1 MFKIT
6 VIGSLV
12 MDQVIK
18 LKKFPKEGDTLF
30 GDEINYYLGG
40 KGANQ
45 AFALTRLGAD
55 TEMIGMVG
63 DDNFG
68 KAFIETFKKAGT
80 KVSNIMISSK
90 IGTSIASILSN
101 YQAENKIVVMHGANF
116 EFNAKE
122 LKKVESV
129 LKNSDLVITQLELK
143 PEIEEAIIKLCAKY
157 KVPVQLNP
165 APAYKLSKEVLS
177 KLTYITPNDLELSI
191 LTGMKTDTLENA
203 KKAVKKLLS
212 MGPKNVI
219 STLGGNGAMIGDKKG
234 VRHIPGFKVK
244 VVDTVGAGDAFNG
257 GFAYAISKG
266 HNIDEAVRFA
276 NAVGALAVTKQGAF
290 PSMPNLK
297 QVNDLIKS
305 QTKK

>member
-122 LKKVESV
+122 LKKVESE

>member
-45 AFALTRLGAD
+45 AYALTRLGAN

-90 IGTSIASILSN
+90 VGTSIASILSN

-116 EFNAKE
+116 EFNEKE

-165 APAYKLSKEVLS
+165 APAYKLSKDVLS
-177 KLTYITPNDLELSI
+177 KVTYITPNDLELSI
-191 LTGMKTDTLENA
+191 LTGMKTDTLDNA

-219 STLGGNGAMIGDKKG
+219 STLGGNGAMIGDKNG
-234 VRHIPGFKVK
+234 VRHIPVFKVK

-276 NAVGALAVTKQGAF
+276 NAVGGLAVTKQGAF

-297 QVNDLIKS
+297 LVIDLIKS

>member
-63 DDNFG
+63 NDNFG

-90 IGTSIASILSN
+90 VGTSIASILSN

-116 EFNAKE
+116 EFNEKE
-122 LKKVESV
+122 LKKVETV

-276 NAVGALAVTKQGAF
+276 NAVGGLAVTKQGAF

-305 QTKK
+305 QSKK

>member
-12 MDQVIK
+12 MDLVIK
-18 LKKFPKEGDTLF
+18 LKAFPKEGDTLF
-30 GDEINYYLGG
+30 GDKINYFLGG

-45 AFALTRLGAD
+45 AYALTRLGAN

-63 DDNFG
+63 NDNFG
-68 KAFIETFKKAGT
+68 RAFIDTFKKAGT
-80 KVSNIMISSK
+80 KVSNILVSDK
-90 IGTSIASILSN
+90 IGTSLAVIQSN
-101 YQAENKIVVMHGANF
+101 YNAENKIVVMHGANY
-116 EFNAKE
+116 EFDSKE

-129 LKNSDLVITQLELK
+129 LKNSDLVITQLELR

-165 APAYKLSKEVLS
+165 APAYKLSKEILS
-177 KLTYITPNDLELSI
+177 KVTYITPNDLELSI
-191 LTGMKTDTLENA
+191 LTGMKTDTIENA

-219 STLGGNGAMIGDKKG
+219 STLGGNGAMIGDKDG
-234 VRHIPGFKVK
+234 IRHIPGFKVK

-266 HNIDEAVRFA
+266 HKIDDAVRFA
-276 NAVGALAVTKQGAF
+276 NAVGGLAVTKQGAF
-290 PSMPNLK
+290 PSMPSLN
-297 QVNDLIKS
+297 QVNALIKS
-305 QTKK
+305 QSRK

>member
-68 KAFIETFKKAGT
+68 KAFIETFKEAGT

-276 NAVGALAVTKQGAF
+276 NAVGGLAVTKQGAF

-305 QTKK
+305 QSKK

>member
-12 MDQVIK
+12 MDLVIK
-18 LKKFPKEGDTLF
+18 LEKFPKEGDTLF

-45 AFALTRLGAD
+45 AYALTRLGAN

-63 DDNFG
+63 NDNFG
-68 KAFIETFKKAGT
+68 KAFIDTFKKAGT
-80 KVSNIMISSK
+80 KVSNILVSDK
-90 IGTSIASILSN
+90 IGTSLAVIQSN
-101 YQAENKIVVMHGANF
+101 YKAENKIVVMHGANY
-116 EFNAKE
+116 EFSAKE

-129 LKNSDLVITQLELK
+129 LKNSDLVITQLELR
-143 PEIEEAIIKLCAKY
+143 PEIEAAIINLCAKY

-165 APAYKLSKEVLS
+165 APAYKLSKDLLS
-177 KLTYITPNDLELSI
+177 KVTYITPNDLELSI
-191 LTGMKTDTLENA
+191 LTGMKTDTIENA

-212 MGPKNVI
+212 LGPKNVI
-219 STLGGNGAMIGDKKG
+219 STLGGNGAMIGDKNG
-234 VRHIPGFKVK
+234 IRHIPGFKVK

-266 HNIDEAVRFA
+266 HKIDDAVRFA
-276 NAVGALAVTKQGAF
+276 NAVGGLAVTKQGAF
-290 PSMPNLK
+290 PSMPSLK

-305 QTKK
+305 QSKK

>member
-12 MDQVIK
+12 MDLVIK
-18 LKKFPKEGDTLF
+18 LEKFPQEGDTLF

-45 AFALTRLGAD
+45 AYALTRLGAN

-63 DDNFG
+63 NDNFG
-68 KAFIETFKKAGT
+68 KAFIDTFKKAGT
-80 KVSNIMISSK
+80 KVSNILVSDK
-90 IGTSIASILSN
+90 VGTSLALIQSN
-101 YQAENKIVVMHGANF
+101 YKAENKIVVMHGANY
-116 EFNAKE
+116 EFSAKE

-129 LKNSDLVITQLELK
+129 LKNSNLVITQLELR
-143 PEIEEAIIKLCAKY
+143 PEIEEAIINLCAKY

-165 APAYKLSKEVLS
+165 APAYKLSKELLS
-177 KLTYITPNDLELSI
+177 KITYITPNDLELSI

-234 VRHIPGFKVK
+234 IRHIPGFKVK

-266 HNIDEAVRFA
+266 HKIDDAVRFA
-276 NAVGALAVTKQGAF
+276 NAVGGLAVTKQGAF
-290 PSMPNLK
+290 PSMPSLE
-297 QVNDLIKS
+297 QVNALIKS
-305 QTKK
+305 QSKK

>member
-18 LKKFPKEGDTLF
+18 IKNFPKEGDTLF
-30 GDEINYYLGG
+30 GDEINYFLGG

-45 AFALTRLGAD
+45 AYALTRLGAD

-63 DDNFG
+63 EDNFG
-68 KAFIETFKKAGT
+68 RAFIDTFKKAGT
-80 KVSNIMISSK
+80 KVSKILVSK
-90 IGTSIASILSN
+90 KVGTSMAAILSN

-116 EFNAKE
+116 EFKAKE

-129 LKNSDLVITQLELK
+129 LKNSDLVITQLELR
-143 PEIEEAIIKLCAKY
+143 PEVEEAIIKLCAKH

-165 APAYKLSKEVLS
+165 APAYKLSKEILS
-177 KLTYITPNDLELSI
+177 KVTYITPNDLELSI

-219 STLGGNGAMIGDKKG
+219 STLGGNGAMIGDKNG
-234 VRHIPGFKVK
+234 IRHIPGFKVK

-266 HNIDEAVRFA
+266 YKIDDAVRFA
-276 NAVGALAVTKQGAF
+276 NAVGGLAVTKQGAF
-290 PSMPNLK
+290 PSMPTLK
-297 QVNDLIKS
+297 EVNDLIKS
-305 QTKK
+305 QSKK

>member
-12 MDQVIK
+12 MDLVIK
-18 LKKFPKEGDTLF
+18 LEKFPKEGDTFF

-45 AFALTRLGAD
+45 AYALTRLGAN

-63 DDNFG
+63 NDNFG
-68 KAFIETFKKAGT
+68 KAFIDTFKKAGT
-80 KVSNIMISSK
+80 KVSNILVSDK
-90 IGTSIASILSN
+90 VGTSLAVIQSN
-101 YQAENKIVVMHGANF
+101 YKAENKIVVMHGANY
-116 EFNAKE
+116 EFSAKE

-129 LKNSDLVITQLELK
+129 LNNSNLVITQLELR
-143 PEIEEAIIKLCAKY
+143 PEIEEAVINLCAKY

-165 APAYKLSKEVLS
+165 APAYKLSKELLS
-177 KLTYITPNDLELSI
+177 KITYITPNDLELSI

-234 VRHIPGFKVK
+234 IRHIPGFKVK

-266 HNIDEAVRFA
+266 HKIDDAVRFA
-276 NAVGALAVTKQGAF
+276 NAVGGLAVTKQGAF
-290 PSMPNLK
+290 PSMPSLE
-297 QVNDLIKS
+297 QVNALIKS
-305 QTKK
+305 QSKK

>member
-68 KAFIETFKKAGT
+68 KAFIETFKEAGT

-90 IGTSIASILSN
+90 VGTSIASILSN

-116 EFNAKE
+116 EFNEKE

-191 LTGMKTDTLENA
+191 LTGMKTDTLDNA

-276 NAVGALAVTKQGAF
+276 NAVGGLAVTKQGAF

>member
-45 AFALTRLGAD
+45 AYALTRLGAD

-68 KAFIETFKKAGT
+68 KAFIETFKEAGT

-90 IGTSIASILSN
+90 VGTSIASILSN

-276 NAVGALAVTKQGAF
+276 NAVGGLAVTKQGAF

>member
-18 LKKFPKEGDTLF
+18 VKKFPKEGDTLF

-63 DDNFG
+63 NDNFG

-90 IGTSIASILSN
+90 VGTSIASILSN

-116 EFNAKE
+116 EFNEKE

-276 NAVGALAVTKQGAF
+276 NAVGGLAVTKQGAF

>member
-12 MDQVIK
+12 MDLVIK
-18 LKKFPKEGDTLF
+18 LENFPKEGDTLF

-45 AFALTRLGAD
+45 AYALTRLGAN

-63 DDNFG
+63 NDNFG
-68 KAFIETFKKAGT
+68 KAFIDTFKKAGT
-80 KVSNIMISSK
+80 KVSNILVSDK
-90 IGTSIASILSN
+90 IGTSLAVIQSN
-101 YQAENKIVVMHGANF
+101 YKAENKIVVMHGANY
-116 EFNAKE
+116 EFSAKE

-129 LKNSDLVITQLELK
+129 LKNSDLVITQLELR
-143 PEIEEAIIKLCAKY
+143 PEIEAAIINLCAKY

-165 APAYKLSKEVLS
+165 APAYKLSKDLLS
-177 KLTYITPNDLELSI
+177 KVTYITPNDLELSI
-191 LTGMKTDTLENA
+191 LTGMKTDTIENA

-212 MGPKNVI
+212 LGPKNVI

-234 VRHIPGFKVK
+234 IRHIPGFKVK

-266 HNIDEAVRFA
+266 HKIDDAVRFA
-276 NAVGALAVTKQGAF
+276 NAVGGLAVTKQGAF
-290 PSMPNLK
+290 PSMPSLK

-305 QTKK
+305 QSKK

>member
-12 MDQVIK
+12 MDLVIK
-18 LKKFPKEGDTLF
+18 LEKFPKEGDTLF
-30 GDEINYYLGG
+30 GDEINYFLGG

-45 AFALTRLGAD
+45 AYALTRLGAN

-63 DDNFG
+63 NDNFG
-68 KAFIETFKKAGT
+68 KAFIDTFKKAGT
-80 KVSNIMISSK
+80 KVSNILVSDK
-90 IGTSIASILSN
+90 VGTSLAVIQSN
-101 YQAENKIVVMHGANF
+101 YKAENKIVVMHGANY

-143 PEIEEAIIKLCAKY
+143 PEIEEAIINLCAKY

-165 APAYKLSKEVLS
+165 APAYKLSKEILS
-177 KLTYITPNDLELSI
+177 KVTYITPNDLELSI

-234 VRHIPGFKVK
+234 IRHIPGFKVK

-266 HNIDEAVRFA
+266 HKIDDAVRFA
-276 NAVGALAVTKQGAF
+276 NAVGGLAVTKQGAF
-290 PSMPNLK
+290 PSMPSLE
-297 QVNDLIKS
+297 QVNALIKS
-305 QTKK
+305 QSKK

>member
-1 MFKIT
+1 
-6 VIGSLV
+6 
-12 MDQVIK
+12 MDLVIK
-18 LKKFPKEGDTLF
+18 LEKFPKEGDTFF

-45 AFALTRLGAD
+45 AYALTRLGAN

-63 DDNFG
+63 NDNFG
-68 KAFIETFKKAGT
+68 KAFIDTFKKAGT
-80 KVSNIMISSK
+80 KVSNILVSDK
-90 IGTSIASILSN
+90 VGTSLAVIQSN
-101 YQAENKIVVMHGANF
+101 YKAENKIVVMHGANY
-116 EFNAKE
+116 EFSTKE

-129 LKNSDLVITQLELK
+129 LKSSNLVITQLELR
-143 PEIEEAIIKLCAKY
+143 PEIEEAVINLCAKY

-165 APAYKLSKEVLS
+165 APAYKLSKELLS
-177 KLTYITPNDLELSI
+177 KITYITPNDLELSI

-234 VRHIPGFKVK
+234 IRHIPGFKVK

-266 HNIDEAVRFA
+266 HKIDDAVRFA
-276 NAVGALAVTKQGAF
+276 NAVGGLAVTKQGAF
-290 PSMPNLK
+290 PSMPSLE
-297 QVNDLIKS
+297 QVNALIKS
-305 QTKK
+305 QSKK

>member
-1 MFKIT
+1 MFKVT

-45 AFALTRLGAD
+45 AYALTRLGAT

-90 IGTSIASILSN
+90 VGTSIASILSN

-122 LKKVESV
+122 LKKVETV

-143 PEIEEAIIKLCAKY
+143 PEIEEAIIKLCAKH

-165 APAYKLSKEVLS
+165 APAYKLSKDVLS
-177 KLTYITPNDLELSI
+177 KVTYITPNDLELSI

-219 STLGGNGAMIGDKKG
+219 STLGGNGAMIGDKNG

-276 NAVGALAVTKQGAF
+276 NAVGGLAVTKQGAF

-297 QVNDLIKS
+297 QVNYLIKS
-305 QTKK
+305 QSKK

>member
-1 MFKIT
+1 MFKVT

-45 AFALTRLGAD
+45 AYALTRLGAN

-143 PEIEEAIIKLCAKY
+143 PEIEEAIIKLCAKH

-165 APAYKLSKEVLS
+165 APAYKLSKDVLS
-177 KLTYITPNDLELSI
+177 KVTYITPNDLELSI

-266 HNIDEAVRFA
+266 HNIDDAVRFA
-276 NAVGALAVTKQGAF
+276 NAVGGLAVTKQGAF
-290 PSMPNLK
+290 PSMPSLK
-297 QVNDLIKS
+297 QVNELIKY

>member
-12 MDQVIK
+12 MDLVIK
-18 LKKFPKEGDTLF
+18 LEKFPQEGDTFF

-45 AFALTRLGAD
+45 AYALTRLGAN

-63 DDNFG
+63 NDNFG
-68 KAFIETFKKAGT
+68 KAFIDTFKKAGT
-80 KVSNIMISSK
+80 KVSNILVSDK
-90 IGTSIASILSN
+90 VGTSLAVIQSN
-101 YQAENKIVVMHGANF
+101 YKAENKIVVMHGANY
-116 EFNAKE
+116 EFSAKE

-129 LKNSDLVITQLELK
+129 LKNSNLVITQLELR
-143 PEIEEAIIKLCAKY
+143 PEIEEAIINLCAKY

-165 APAYKLSKEVLS
+165 APAYKLSKELLS
-177 KLTYITPNDLELSI
+177 KITYITPNDLELSI

-234 VRHIPGFKVK
+234 IRHVPGFKVK

-266 HNIDEAVRFA
+266 HKIDDAVRFA
-276 NAVGALAVTKQGAF
+276 NAVGGLAVTKQGAF
-290 PSMPNLK
+290 PSMPSLE
-297 QVNDLIKS
+297 QVNALIKS
-305 QTKK
+305 QSKK

>member
-45 AFALTRLGAD
+45 AYALTRLGAN

-90 IGTSIASILSN
+90 VGTSIASILSN

-116 EFNAKE
+116 EFNEKE

-165 APAYKLSKEVLS
+165 APAYKLSKDVLS
-177 KLTYITPNDLELSI
+177 KVTYITPNDLELSI
-191 LTGMKTDTLENA
+191 LTGMKTDTLDNA

-219 STLGGNGAMIGDKKG
+219 STLGGNGAMIGDKNG
-234 VRHIPGFKVK
+234 VRHIPVFKVK

-276 NAVGALAVTKQGAF
+276 NAVGGLAVTKQGAF

>member
-12 MDQVIK
+12 MDLVIK
-18 LKKFPKEGDTLF
+18 LEKFPKEGDTLF

-45 AFALTRLGAD
+45 AYALTRLGAN

-63 DDNFG
+63 NDNFG
-68 KAFIETFKKAGT
+68 KAFIDTFKKAGT
-80 KVSNIMISSK
+80 KVSNILVSDK
-90 IGTSIASILSN
+90 IGTSLAVIQSN
-101 YQAENKIVVMHGANF
+101 YKAENKIVVMHGANY
-116 EFNAKE
+116 EFSAKE

-129 LKNSDLVITQLELK
+129 LKNSDLVITQLELR
-143 PEIEEAIIKLCAKY
+143 PEIEAAIINLCAKY

-165 APAYKLSKEVLS
+165 APAYKLSKDLLS
-177 KLTYITPNDLELSI
+177 KVTYITPNDLELSI
-191 LTGMKTDTLENA
+191 LTGMKTDTIENA

-212 MGPKNVI
+212 LGPKNVI

-234 VRHIPGFKVK
+234 IRHIPGFKVK

-266 HNIDEAVRFA
+266 HKIDDAVRFA
-276 NAVGALAVTKQGAF
+276 NAVGGLAVTKQGAF
-290 PSMPNLK
+290 PSMPSLK

-305 QTKK
+305 QSKK

>member
-12 MDQVIK
+12 MDLVIK
-18 LKKFPKEGDTLF
+18 LEKFPKEGDTLF

-45 AFALTRLGAD
+45 AYALTRLGAN

-63 DDNFG
+63 NDNFG
-68 KAFIETFKKAGT
+68 KAFIDTFKKAGT
-80 KVSNIMISSK
+80 KVSNILVSDK
-90 IGTSIASILSN
+90 IGTSLAVIQSN
-101 YQAENKIVVMHGANF
+101 YKAENKIVVMHGANY
-116 EFNAKE
+116 EFSAKE

-129 LKNSDLVITQLELK
+129 LKNSDLVITQLELR
-143 PEIEEAIIKLCAKY
+143 PEIEAAIINLCAKY

-165 APAYKLSKEVLS
+165 APAYKLSKDLLS
-177 KLTYITPNDLELSI
+177 KVTYITPNDLELSI
-191 LTGMKTDTLENA
+191 LTGMKTDTIENT

-212 MGPKNVI
+212 LGPKNVI
-219 STLGGNGAMIGDKKG
+219 STLGGNGAMIGDKNG
-234 VRHIPGFKVK
+234 IRHIPGFKVK

-276 NAVGALAVTKQGAF
+276 NAVGGLAVTKQGAF

-297 QVNDLIKS
+297 QVNYLIKS

>member
-12 MDQVIK
+12 MDLVIK
-18 LKKFPKEGDTLF
+18 LEKFPKEGDTLF
-30 GDEINYYLGG
+30 GDQINYYLGG

-45 AFALTRLGAD
+45 AYALTRLGAN

-63 DDNFG
+63 NDNFG
-68 KAFIETFKKAGT
+68 KAFIDTFKKAGT
-80 KVSNIMISSK
+80 KVSNILVSDK
-90 IGTSIASILSN
+90 VGTSLAVIQSN
-101 YQAENKIVVMHGANF
+101 YKAENKIVVMHGANY
-116 EFNAKE
+116 EFSAKE

-129 LKNSDLVITQLELK
+129 LKNSDLVITQLELR
-143 PEIEEAIIKLCAKY
+143 PEIEEAIIKICAKF

-165 APAYKLSKEVLS
+165 APAYKLSKDILS
-177 KLTYITPNDLELSI
+177 KVTYITPNDLELSI
-191 LTGMKTDTLENA
+191 LTGMKTDTIENA
-203 KKAVKKLLS
+203 KNAVKKLLS
-212 MGPKNVI
+212 LGPKNVI

-234 VRHIPGFKVK
+234 IRHIPGFKVK

-266 HNIDEAVRFA
+266 YKIDEAVRFA
-276 NAVGALAVTKQGAF
+276 NAVGGLAVTKQGAF
-290 PSMPNLK
+290 PSMPSLK

-305 QTKK
+305 QSKK

>member
-12 MDQVIK
+12 MDLVIK
-18 LKKFPKEGDTLF
+18 LEKFPQEGDTLF

-45 AFALTRLGAD
+45 AYALTRLGAN

-63 DDNFG
+63 NDNFG
-68 KAFIETFKKAGT
+68 KAFIDTFKKAGT
-80 KVSNIMISSK
+80 KVSNILVSDK
-90 IGTSIASILSN
+90 VGTSLAVIQSN
-101 YQAENKIVVMHGANF
+101 YKAENKIVVMHGANY
-116 EFNAKE
+116 EFSAKE

-129 LKNSDLVITQLELK
+129 LKNSNLVITQLELR
-143 PEIEEAIIKLCAKY
+143 PEIEEAIINLCAKY

-165 APAYKLSKEVLS
+165 APAYKLSKELLS
-177 KLTYITPNDLELSI
+177 KITYITPNDLELSI

-234 VRHIPGFKVK
+234 IRHIPGFKVK

-266 HNIDEAVRFA
+266 HKIDDAVRFA
-276 NAVGALAVTKQGAF
+276 NAVGGLAVTKQGAF
-290 PSMPNLK
+290 PSMPSLE
-297 QVNDLIKS
+297 QVNALIKS
-305 QTKK
+305 QSKK

>member
-1 MFKIT
+1 MFKVT

-45 AFALTRLGAD
+45 AYALTRLGAN

-143 PEIEEAIIKLCAKY
+143 PEIEEAIIKLCAKH

-165 APAYKLSKEVLS
+165 APAYKLSKDVLS
-177 KLTYITPNDLELSI
+177 KVTYITPNDLELSI

-266 HNIDEAVRFA
+266 HNIDDAVRFA
-276 NAVGALAVTKQGAF
+276 NAVGGLAVTKQGAF
-290 PSMPNLK
+290 PSMPSLK
-297 QVNDLIKS
+297 QVNELIKS
-305 QTKK
+305 QSKK

>member
-68 KAFIETFKKAGT
+68 KAFIETFKEAGT

-90 IGTSIASILSN
+90 VGTSIASILSN

-116 EFNAKE
+116 EFNEKE

-276 NAVGALAVTKQGAF
+276 NAVGGLAVTKQGAF

>member
-12 MDQVIK
+12 MDLVIK
-18 LKKFPKEGDTLF
+18 LKEFPKEGDTLF
-30 GDEINYYLGG
+30 GDKINYFLGG

-45 AFALTRLGAD
+45 AYALTRLGAD

-63 DDNFG
+63 NDNFG
-68 KAFIETFKKAGT
+68 RAFIDTFKKAGT
-80 KVSNIMISSK
+80 KFSNILVSDK
-90 IGTSIASILSN
+90 IGTSLAVIQSN
-101 YQAENKIVVMHGANF
+101 YSAENKIVVMHGANY

-129 LKNSDLVITQLELK
+129 LKKSDLVITQLELK
-143 PEIEEAIIKLCAKY
+143 PEIEEAIINLCAKY

-165 APAYKLSKEVLS
+165 APAYKLSKEILS
-177 KLTYITPNDLELSI
+177 KVTYITPNDLELSI

-219 STLGGNGAMIGDKKG
+219 STLGGNGAMIGDKNG
-234 VRHIPGFKVK
+234 IRHIPGFKVK

-266 HNIDEAVRFA
+266 HKIDDAVRFA
-276 NAVGALAVTKQGAF
+276 NAVGGLAVTKQGAF
-290 PSMPNLK
+290 PSMPSLN
-297 QVNDLIKS
+297 QVNALIKS
-305 QTKK
+305 QSKK

>member
-45 AFALTRLGAD
+45 AYALTRLGAN

-116 EFNAKE
+116 EFNTKE

-143 PEIEEAIIKLCAKY
+143 PEIEEAIIKLCAKH

-165 APAYKLSKEVLS
+165 APAYKLSKDVLS
-177 KLTYITPNDLELSI
+177 KVTYITPNDLELSI

-203 KKAVKKLLS
+203 KKAVNKLLS

-219 STLGGNGAMIGDKKG
+219 STLGGNGAMIGDKNG

-266 HNIDEAVRFA
+266 HNIDDAVRFA
-276 NAVGALAVTKQGAF
+276 NAVGGLAVTKQGAF
-290 PSMPNLK
+290 PSMPSLK
-297 QVNDLIKS
+297 QVNELIKS

>member
-45 AFALTRLGAD
+45 AYALTRLGAN

-143 PEIEEAIIKLCAKY
+143 PEIEEAIIKLCAKH

-165 APAYKLSKEVLS
+165 APAYKLSKDVLS
-177 KLTYITPNDLELSI
+177 KVTYITPNDLELSI

-266 HNIDEAVRFA
+266 HNIDDAVRFA
-276 NAVGALAVTKQGAF
+276 NAVGGLAVTKQGAF
-290 PSMPNLK
+290 PSMPSLK
-297 QVNDLIKS
+297 QVNELIKS
-305 QTKK
+305 QSKK

>member
-68 KAFIETFKKAGT
+68 KAFIDTFKKAGT

-90 IGTSIASILSN
+90 VGTSIASILSN
-101 YQAENKIVVMHGANF
+101 YKAENKIVVMHGANF

-276 NAVGALAVTKQGAF
+276 NAVGGLAVTKQGAF

>member
-12 MDQVIK
+12 MDLVIK
-18 LKKFPKEGDTLF
+18 LEKFPKEGDTLF

-45 AFALTRLGAD
+45 AYALTRLGAN

-63 DDNFG
+63 NDNFG
-68 KAFIETFKKAGT
+68 KAFIDTFKKAGT
-80 KVSNIMISSK
+80 KVSNILVSDK
-90 IGTSIASILSN
+90 VGTSLAVIQSN
-101 YQAENKIVVMHGANF
+101 YKAENKIVVMHGANY
-116 EFNAKE
+116 EFSAKE

-129 LKNSDLVITQLELK
+129 LKNSNLVITQLELR
-143 PEIEEAIIKLCAKY
+143 PEIEEAIINLCAKY

-165 APAYKLSKEVLS
+165 APAYKLSKELLS
-177 KLTYITPNDLELSI
+177 KITYITPNDLELSI

-234 VRHIPGFKVK
+234 IRHIPGFKVK

-266 HNIDEAVRFA
+266 HKIDDAVRFA
-276 NAVGALAVTKQGAF
+276 NAVGGLAVTKQGAF
-290 PSMPNLK
+290 PSMPSLE
-297 QVNDLIKS
+297 QVNALIKS
-305 QTKK
+305 QSKK

>member
-12 MDQVIK
+12 MDLVIK
-18 LKKFPKEGDTLF
+18 LEKFPKEGDTLF

-45 AFALTRLGAD
+45 AYALTRLGAN

-63 DDNFG
+63 NDNFG
-68 KAFIETFKKAGT
+68 KAFIDTFKKAGT
-80 KVSNIMISSK
+80 KVSNILVSDK
-90 IGTSIASILSN
+90 IGTSLAVIQSN
-101 YQAENKIVVMHGANF
+101 YKAENKIVVMHGANY
-116 EFNAKE
+116 EFSAKE

-129 LKNSDLVITQLELK
+129 LKNSDLVITQLELR
-143 PEIEEAIIKLCAKY
+143 PEIEEAIIKLCAKF

-165 APAYKLSKEVLS
+165 APAYKLSKDILS
-177 KLTYITPNDLELSI
+177 KVTYITPNDLELSI
-191 LTGMKTDTLENA
+191 LTGMKTDTIENA

-212 MGPKNVI
+212 LGPKNVI

-234 VRHIPGFKVK
+234 IRHIPGFKVK

-257 GFAYAISKG
+257 GFAYAISTG
-266 HNIDEAVRFA
+266 HKIDDAVRFA
-276 NAVGALAVTKQGAF
+276 NAVGGLAVTKQGAF
-290 PSMPNLK
+290 PSMPSLK

-305 QTKK
+305 QSKK

>member
-1 MFKIT
+1 MFKVT

-45 AFALTRLGAD
+45 AYALTRLGAN

-143 PEIEEAIIKLCAKY
+143 PEIEEAIIKLCAKH

-165 APAYKLSKEVLS
+165 APAYKLSKDVLS
-177 KLTYITPNDLELSI
+177 KVTYITPNDLELSI
-191 LTGMKTDTLENA
+191 LTGMKTDTLEYA

-266 HNIDEAVRFA
+266 HNIDDAVRFA
-276 NAVGALAVTKQGAF
+276 NAVGGLAVTKQGAF
-290 PSMPNLK
+290 PSMPSLK
-297 QVNDLIKS
+297 QVNELIKS

>member
-12 MDQVIK
+12 MDLVIK
-18 LKKFPKEGDTLF
+18 LEKFPQEGDTLF

-45 AFALTRLGAD
+45 AYALTRLGAN

-63 DDNFG
+63 NDNFG
-68 KAFIETFKKAGT
+68 KAFIDTFKKAGT
-80 KVSNIMISSK
+80 KVSNILVSDK
-90 IGTSIASILSN
+90 VGTSLAVIQSN
-101 YQAENKIVVMHGANF
+101 YKAENKIVVMHGANY
-116 EFNAKE
+116 EFSAKE

-129 LKNSDLVITQLELK
+129 LKNSNLVITQLELR
-143 PEIEEAIIKLCAKY
+143 PEIEEAIINLCAKY

-165 APAYKLSKEVLS
+165 APAYKLSKELLS
-177 KLTYITPNDLELSI
+177 KITYITPNDLELSI

-234 VRHIPGFKVK
+234 IRHIPGFKVK

-266 HNIDEAVRFA
+266 HKIDDAVRFA
-276 NAVGALAVTKQGAF
+276 NAVGGLAVTKQGAF
-290 PSMPNLK
+290 PSMPSLE
-297 QVNDLIKS
+297 QVNALIKS
-305 QTKK
+305 QSRK

>member
-12 MDQVIK
+12 MDLVIK
-18 LKKFPKEGDTLF
+18 LEKFPKEGDTLF
-30 GDEINYYLGG
+30 GDQINYYLGG

-45 AFALTRLGAD
+45 AYALTRLGAN

-63 DDNFG
+63 NDNFG
-68 KAFIETFKKAGT
+68 KAFIDTFKKAGT
-80 KVSNIMISSK
+80 KVSNILVSDK
-90 IGTSIASILSN
+90 VGTSLAVIQSN
-101 YQAENKIVVMHGANF
+101 YKAENKIVVMHGANY
-116 EFNAKE
+116 EFSAKE

-129 LKNSDLVITQLELK
+129 LKNSDLVITQLELR
-143 PEIEEAIIKLCAKY
+143 PEIEEAIIKLCAKF

-165 APAYKLSKEVLS
+165 APAYKLSKDILS
-177 KLTYITPNDLELSI
+177 KVTYITPNDLELSI
-191 LTGMKTDTLENA
+191 LTGMKTDTIENA
-203 KKAVKKLLS
+203 KNAVKKLLS
-212 MGPKNVI
+212 LGPKNVI

-234 VRHIPGFKVK
+234 IRHIPGFKVK

-266 HNIDEAVRFA
+266 YKIDDAVRFA
-276 NAVGALAVTKQGAF
+276 NAVGGLAVTKQGAF
-290 PSMPNLK
+290 PSMPSLK

-305 QTKK
+305 QSKK